1 LLLNQIAL
9 FLQIVEKGSL
19 TAAGR
24 EAGLS
29 PTTVSERLSAL
40 EAHFGVVL
48 LNRTT
53 RVISL
58 TDEGRTLLEGAKG
71 VLGEVEDLETRIRLG
86 AQTLSGPLRI
96 SAPSDIGR
104 TVVSDELSRFLSEHP
119 AISIELSLSDGY
131 VDVVGQG
138 FDMALRFGAV
148 TDSSLRVRSLG
159 LRRRVLCAAPAYL
172 ARCGTPKQP
181 ADLKDHNCLLMR
193 FGMNLDN
200 LWRFGPDT
208 EPLIVSVRGD
218 RVANDGALVRQWCL
232 AGHGIILKSE
242 LDVGADIRAGNL
254 VELLAN
260 HAQPASPLQMLFPP
274 SRAQPRR
281 VRALAEQL
289 AQMFQRLD
297 GTVEPQRP
305 SNAVNV

>member
-1 LLLNQIAL
+1 LLLNNIAL

-53 RVISL
+53 RAISL

-71 VLGEVEDLETRIRLG
+71 VLAEVDDLESRIRLG
-86 AQTLSGPLRI
+86 AQALSGPVRI

-104 TVVSDELSRFLSEHP
+104 TLVSDAINRFLSLHP
-119 AISIELSLSDGY
+119 AISVELLLSDSY

-138 FDMALRFGAV
+138 IDIALRFGVV
-148 TDSSLRVRSLG
+148 TDSSLRVRTLTPG
-159 LRRRVLCAAPAYL
+159 RRLVCAAPAYL
-172 ARCGTPKQP
+172 ERHGAPHQP
-181 ADLKDHNCLLMR
+181 VDLQSHNCLVMR
-193 FGMNLDN
+193 FGAHLDN

-208 EPLIVSVRGD
+208 HPEVVAVRGN
-218 RVANDGALVRQWCL
+218 RIANDGALVRQWCL
-232 AGHGIILKSE
+232 AGHGIILKTE
-242 LDVGADIRAGNL
+242 LDVGPDIKAGHL
-254 VELLAN
+254 VELLAE

-281 VRALAEQL
+281 VLALAEQL
-289 AQMFQRLD
+289 AQMFQGFERFD
-297 GTVEPQRP
+297 EPQIDIPPTR
-305 SNAVNV
+305 